1 MSVTTRKYWVLA
13 IHWDDATWGRAPELW
28 ETVVNKAGEMMCS
41 GKMVLGTLGTREN
54 PLGVADHLG
63 RISWLPD
70 WRRAWKKN
78 AEPPVW
84 TDMPAAEHSFSKTV
98 RIFTSEAAANEFAD
112 FVLTHGARYSNIL
125 TEEEVESICPL
136 PADAYIDAMIVDPT
150 DSARIDILNSQKVTI
165 EKVRATIDAYHGS
178 TDT

>member
-1 MSVTTRKYWVLA
+1 MSETTRKYWVLA
-13 IHWDDATWGRAPELW
+13 THWDDTAIRTSPELW
-28 ETVVNKAGEMMCS
+28 ETIVNKAGEMMLS
-41 GKMVLGTLGTREN
+41 GKLVLGTLGTREN

-84 TDMPAAEHSFSKTV
+84 TDMPAAEHAFSKTV
-98 RIFTSEAAANEFAD
+98 RIFTSEAHANEYAD
-112 FVLTHGARYSNIL
+112 FVLTHGAQYSNIL

-150 DSARIDILNSQKVTI
+150 DSARIATLNSQKVTI
-165 EKVRATIDAYHGS
+165 QQVRDTIAAYNS
-178 TDT
+178 SNNP